1 MPAAELCDEDSEVQ
15 ASAVSERVQIRDA
28 SANIDLDILLYLSIV
43 RFITSYVLIL
53 ATSNFSLQQL
63 MKH

>member
-28 SANIDLDILLYLSIV
+28 SANNIDLDILLYLSIV
-43 RFITSYVLIL
+43 RFTSYILIL
-53 ATSNFSLQQL
+53 ATGTFSPQQL
-63 MKH
+63 I

>member
-1 MPAAELCDEDSEVQ
+1 MPAAELGDEDSEVQ

-43 RFITSYVLIL
+43 RFTSYILIL
-53 ATSNFSLQQL
+53 ATGTFSPQQL
-63 MKH
+63 I